1 MACGC
6 TSACGCDVVG
16 DGTTAAVV
24 RQGDKFI
31 VSSIRLIEAVES
43 TDCIALE
50 VDDEK
55 VLTATPIL
63 SSDPSSVELEC
74 TENGLAAHVVVDPAS
89 TAIVSEGPDGLRVDV
104 PAPTEGSI
112 GPQPGDLIFHEGIGT
127 RAGAIDADGS
137 EVDRVAY
144 SALHDA
150 VSLYATDADRVSGDD
165 TITGIPSTR
174 FMAPGMPLE
183 ATVFPF
189 GTTVAAV
196 LGSTSVQV
204 SAPADT
210 SGGDT
215 VVRVY
220 PHGNGDGISTF
231 NTPNASRRYPLGYD
245 YAVGDL
251 VLGELGGGTTT
262 IDPGNLPLHDHPA
275 TAVST
280 VTDPGHDHPA
290 TGADAG
296 HDHGALTGA
305 AGSHSHEAGSDGNS
319 DFVTIEEPVDAA
331 DFISVLTASG
341 VSWAPGASGATLSF
355 TDYVSIP
362 THPDTVPADGIA
374 YNQGNRDVTSTV
386 GNHQHSI
393 PTGFAAISVDVVP
406 NTTGV
411 TVATTVDVEN
421 AGSATPDPFD
431 VDPDH
436 IVGRWMVVV

>member
-16 DGTTAAVV
+16 DGSTAAVV

-31 VSSIRLIEAVES
+31 VSSIRPIEGVDF

-50 VDDEK
+50 IDDEK
-55 VLTATPIL
+55 ILTASPIL

-104 PAPTEGSI
+104 PAPAEGSI
-112 GPQPGDLIFHEGIGT
+112 GPQPGDLIFFEGIGT

-137 EVDRVAY
+137 EVDRDDYA
-144 SALHDA
+144 ALHDA
-150 VSLYATDADRVSGDD
+150 LSLKATTANRVSGDD
-165 TITGIPSTR
+165 VITGIPSTR

-183 ATVFPF
+183 ATGFPF
-189 GTTVAAV
+189 GMTVAAV
-196 LGSTSVQV
+196 LGSTSIQA

-215 VVRVY
+215 EVRVY

-251 VLGELGGGTTT
+251 VLGDLDGGTATLA
-262 IDPGNLPLHDHPA
+262 PGNLPLHDHPA
-275 TAVST
+275 TAT
-280 VTDPGHDHPA
+280 VNDSGHDHGA
-290 TGADAG
+290 TGSDAG
-296 HDHGALTGA
+296 HDHGALTGN
-305 AGSHSHEAGSDGNS
+305 AGSHAHEAGADGNS
-319 DFVTIEEPVDAA
+319 DFVTIEEPVDAG

-341 VSWAPGASGATLSF
+341 VSWAPGGSGATLSF

-386 GNHQHSI
+386 AAHQHSI

-406 NTTGV
+406 NTTGI
-411 TVATTVDVEN
+411 TVDVDVQD
-421 AGSATPDPFD
+421 AGSATPTPVD
-431 VDPDH
+431 VDPAH